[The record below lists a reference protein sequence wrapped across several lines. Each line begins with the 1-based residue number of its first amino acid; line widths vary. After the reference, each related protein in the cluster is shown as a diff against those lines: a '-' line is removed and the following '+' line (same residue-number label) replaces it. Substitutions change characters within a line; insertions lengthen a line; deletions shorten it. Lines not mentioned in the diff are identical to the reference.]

1 MDRGQGHKYINNLT
15 VTGSPLRSDELPPSL
30 IATVDKSARQ
40 ARVKVKG
47 VRSPNTGLRTSL
59 RSGELRHGK
68 LSAEV

>member
-1 MDRGQGHKYINNLT
+1 M
-15 VTGSPLRSDELPPSL
+15 
-30 IATVDKSARQ
+30 IATELRIGFYRREYRTSTKKGKRIKVI
-40 ARVKVKG
+40 KVKG